1 MNKLISFV
9 RLDFLTI
16 KPYFTVRNM
25 LIFAALAL
33 FLTTVSV
40 NIVSAIGVG
49 MMYATMFMSYPFA
62 IGEKSNM
69 DALYA
74 ILSIDRKTVV
84 LGRYFFV
91 LSINLCAIV
100 FSFLLVSVGLLA
112 AWMTNSW
119 NGFDEAFLI
128 MILLTAVFFV
138 LQAIQLPFYF
148 KFGNTKARFLSVVP
162 FIAIMAVYFAFSSVG
177 RNSGFASSVTGFFS
191 NTLSA
196 SGIVALTVLILLL
209 LIFASYRLSLS
220 FYSRREF

>member
-1 MNKLISFV
+1 MNKIISFV
-9 RLDFLTI
+9 RLDFITI
-16 KPYFTVRNM
+16 KPYFTVKNI
-25 LIFAALAL
+25 LIYAVLAL

-40 NIVSAIGVG
+40 NIASAIGVG
-49 MMYATMFMSYPFA
+49 MMFATMLMSYPFA
-62 IGEKSNM
+62 IGEKSNV

-91 LSINLCAIV
+91 LSINLCAII
-100 FSFLLVSVGLLA
+100 FSFLLVSVSLLA

-119 NGFDEAFLI
+119 NGVDEAFLI
-128 MILLTAVFFV
+128 MILLAAVFFI

-162 FIAIMAVYFAFSSVG
+162 FIAIMAIYFAFSSVG
-177 RNSGFASSVTGFFS
+177 SNSGFSNSVTDFFT
-191 NTLSA
+191 NTLSGV
-196 SGIVALTVLILLL
+196 GIAALAVLIFLL

-220 FYSRREF
+220 FYSKREF